1 MWHKALCRYP
11 SNEVLPE
18 PQLGCI
24 GKVHILYVDWIIEWL
39 NDWMIIDYY
48 SQSAYVD
55 WMIEWTAVCIC
66 HSDPSEHRKKVC
78 VVFDIM

>member
-1 MWHKALCRYP
+1 
-11 SNEVLPE
+11 
-18 PQLGCI
+18 
-24 GKVHILYVDWIIEWL
+24 
-39 NDWMIIDYY
+39 MIIDYY

-78 VVFDIM
+78 VVFDIMSNVFDAVIYMLDWTILYFCIHKLAFENVIS